1 MSEEPVEFNGE
12 EKNESDDSDWG
23 KRILCSD
30 ESCIGVIGPDGR
42 CKECGLPYE
51 KAQTE
56 DEAVAAEPD
65 ENQDAEPDENQDA
78 EPDENQDAEPDEKQ
92 DADAAGVDVPPT
104 SNSDDDWEN
113 RTLCSDESCI
123 GVIGPDGRC
132 KECGKPYEG

>member
-12 EKNESDDSDWG
+12 EENESDDSDWG

-56 DEAVAAEPD
+56 DKAVAAEPD
-65 ENQDAEPDENQDA
+65 ENQDAEPDEK
-78 EPDENQDAEPDEKQ
+78 QDAEPDEKQ

-104 SNSDDDWEN
+104 SKSDDDWEN